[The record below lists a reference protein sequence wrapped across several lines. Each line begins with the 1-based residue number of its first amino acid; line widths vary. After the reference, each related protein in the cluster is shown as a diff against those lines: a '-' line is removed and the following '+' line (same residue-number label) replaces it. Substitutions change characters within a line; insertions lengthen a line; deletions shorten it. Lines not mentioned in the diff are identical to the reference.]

1 MSGPFVMG
9 GDVDD
14 LPPGAI
20 QALHNEPAEV
30 VFAEQ
35 SSITSEEII
44 ALAGNSLVHYCHQ
57 AARNAGWWTDLRTGA
72 PLDPIADKNL
82 VLAKLALVHSE
93 VSEAVEGHRKDRE
106 DDHLPQRLS
115 IEVELADAVIRIA
128 DLCGA
133 LGLDLGG
140 AIAEKMAYNAVRVD
154 HSLAHRAAAG
164 GKAV

>member
-1 MSGPFVMG
+1 M
-9 GDVDD
+9 
-14 LPPGAI
+14 
-20 QALHNEPAEV
+20 AEAAAHISRDQV
-30 VFAEQ
+30 
-35 SSITSEEII
+35 I
-44 ALAGNSLVHYCHQ
+44 ALAGNSLAYFCHR
-57 AARNAGWWTDLRTGA
+57 AARTAGWWTDIRTGA
-72 PLDPIADKNL
+72 PLDPIGDKNL

-93 VSEAVEGHRKDRE
+93 VSEAVEGHRKDRQ
-106 DDHLPQRLS
+106 DDHLLDRLS

-154 HSLAHRAAAG
+154 HTLAHRQAVG

>member
-1 MSGPFVMG
+1 MSGAVSDTPV
-9 GDVDD
+9 
-14 LPPGAI
+14 AEE
-20 QALHNEPAEV
+20 QAHISREEV
-30 VFAEQ
+30 
-35 SSITSEEII
+35 I
-44 ALAGNSLVHYCHQ
+44 ALAGNTLTHFCHQ
-57 AARNAGWWTDLRTGA
+57 AARGAGWWTDIRTGA

-154 HSLAHRAAAG
+154 HSLAHRAAVG